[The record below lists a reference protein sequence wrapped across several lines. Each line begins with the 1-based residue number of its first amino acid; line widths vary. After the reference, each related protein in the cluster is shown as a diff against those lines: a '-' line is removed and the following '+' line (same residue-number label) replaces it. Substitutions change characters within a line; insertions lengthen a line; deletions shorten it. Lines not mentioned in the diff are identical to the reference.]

1 MTKKKGK
8 SKGKRGSSSR
18 MTKKKGNGNGKPMS
32 GEDEAAPDMGFWVRL
47 SYVSYMAPAP
57 WFLRAV
63 L

>member
-1 MTKKKGK
+1 
-8 SKGKRGSSSR
+8 